1 MRILG
6 VDYGTVRIGLSLS
19 DPGGILAH
27 SMKVIQRQGDSQ
39 AAREIADVVR
49 DEKVGKIIVGLPL
62 HMNGDEG
69 ERARQC
75 RAFARRLEKLTGV
88 CTEMY
93 DERLTSVQ
101 AERVLIAAD
110 VSRKRRKQVVD
121 AMAATLLLQGYL
133 DGHRETRDDI

>member
-39 AAREIADVVR
+39 AAQEIAAVVR

-75 RAFARRLEKLTGV
+75 RAAV
-88 CTEMY
+88 C
-93 DERLTSVQ
+93 
-101 AERVLIAAD
+101 
-110 VSRKRRKQVVD
+110 
-121 AMAATLLLQGYL
+121 
-133 DGHRETRDDI
+133 